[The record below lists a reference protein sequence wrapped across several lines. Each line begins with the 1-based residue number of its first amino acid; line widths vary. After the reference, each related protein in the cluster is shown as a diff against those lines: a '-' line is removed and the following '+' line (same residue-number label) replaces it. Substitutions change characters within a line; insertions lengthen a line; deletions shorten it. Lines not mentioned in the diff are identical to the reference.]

1 MIVAIEAAISH
12 CASKD
17 GGSGAAPPVS
27 FDGLIGPELPG
38 MKYSQALIKGRPS
51 IIPLTSPWEMVRA
64 FGLRPGTRVWLLNY
78 FSFSFPWEATYTGLA
93 S

>member
-12 CASKD
+12 CANKD

-38 MKYSQALIKGRPS
+38 LKYSQALIKGLPS
-51 IIPLTSPWEMVRA
+51 IISPDISLGDGE
-64 FGLRPGTRVWLLNY
+64 GLW
-78 FSFSFPWEATYTGLA
+78 A
-93 S
+93 SAWHSSLVA